1 MSRFYEVIVEPDMA
15 PDGRM
20 NWLVTAPAFPEV
32 TTFGINQASACQNG
46 LGAIEEAMA
55 ARMADGEDI
64 PAPMNGTHGLG
75 RYVHVPGLT
84 YLKIA
89 LYKLCRHQKV
99 SRAELGRRLTWHREQ
114 VDRLFR
120 LDHKSHLEQME
131 AAYMAIGV
139 PLSFTIKVPDAA

>member
-15 PDGRM
+15 ADGSM

-32 TTFGINQASACQNG
+32 TTFGNNQASACRNG

-55 ARMADGEDI
+55 ARMADGQDI
-64 PAPMNGTHGLG
+64 PAPAPGTHGQG
-75 RYVHVPGLT
+75 RYVRVPGLT

-139 PLSFTIKVPDAA
+139 PLSFSIKVPDAA

>member
-15 PDGRM
+15 PDGSM

-32 TTFGINQASACQNG
+32 TTFGKTQASACQNG

-64 PAPMNGTHGLG
+64 PAPITGTHGQG
-75 RYVHVPGLT
+75 RYVHIPGLT

-131 AAYMAIGV
+131 AAFMAIGV
-139 PLSFTIKVPDAA
+139 PLSFAIKVPDAA

>member
-15 PDGRM
+15 ADGSM

-32 TTFGINQASACQNG
+32 TTFGNNQASACRNG

-64 PAPMNGTHGLG
+64 PAPMTGTHGKG

-89 LYKLCRHQKV
+89 LYNCAGTEGLA
-99 SRAELGRRLTWHREQ
+99 AELGRRLTWHREQ

-139 PLSFTIKVPDAA
+139 QLSFSIRVPDFA

>member
-15 PDGRM
+15 PDGSM

-32 TTFGINQASACQNG
+32 TTFGKTQASACQNG

-55 ARMADGEDI
+55 ARMADGENI
-64 PAPMNGTHGLG
+64 PAPITGTHGQG
-75 RYVHVPGLT
+75 RYVHIPGLT

-131 AAYMAIGV
+131 AAFMAIGV
-139 PLSFTIKVPDAA
+139 PLSFAIKVPDAA